1 MSGGGEMTEEGWTIA
16 DLKGELISQGVDFDD
31 IMFIDIYRQLKCESV
46 EEAAKNIVEGMR

>member
-1 MSGGGEMTEEGWTIA
+1 MATTVASSA
-16 DLKGELISQGVDFDD
+16 SFDD